1 MARCILSLIISLVWL
16 SHAHAYIQNGFTSKP
31 QYKAPSAPVAPPTI
45 QTSSVPETLWAKPQ
59 PEAIADVPAP
69 STEATPDEV
78 TSSTPADSA
87 PVAVP
92 IPRPRSERPA
102 TPAATPA
109 SAFRAEAT
117 TKALG
122 VIYRGSQ
129 PATQL
134 TSCGALKFGVNG
146 RCEPINVAKDF
157 APVLLEQI
165 PKCVNQALRL
175 DHEAPAASIFIEHMG
190 TYQNRNVSGSSRA
203 SMHSTGRA
211 IDVSKIII
219 KTTSGKTI
227 THKMTIGS
235 RREAFY
241 SNFNKC
247 WTTYQGTKAQC
258 HPKGG
263 GMIDCRD
270 PDHHDHVHLS
280 LPFCPRKS
288 GISAY

>member
-1 MARCILSLIISLVWL
+1 MARCILTFISLIWL
-16 SHAHAYIQNGFTSKP
+16 GHAHAYIQNGFTSKP
-31 QYKAPSAPVAPPTI
+31 LYKAPSTTVNPPTI
-45 QTSSVPETLWAKPQ
+45 QTSSVPESLWATPQ
-59 PEAIADVPAP
+59 PEVITAP
-69 STEATPDEV
+69 SAPVTEPPPDEV
-78 TSSTPADSA
+78 TSSTPAQPA
-87 PVAVP
+87 PIVAP
-92 IPRPRSERPA
+92 IPRPQVERPP
-102 TPAATPA
+102 TPIAKPN
-109 SAFRAEAT
+109 SEFRAEAT
-117 TKALG
+117 TRALG
-122 VIYRGSQ
+122 VLYKGSQ

-134 TSCGALKFGVNG
+134 TSCGALKFGFNG
-146 RCEPINVAKDF
+146 KCEPIDVAKDF

-190 TYQNRNVSGSSRA
+190 TYQNRKVAGSSRV
-203 SMHSTGRA
+203 SMHATGRA

-241 SNFNKC
+241 GNFNKC

-258 HPKGG
+258 HPRGG
-263 GMIDCRD
+263 GMIDCKD
-270 PDHHDHVHLS
+270 SDHHDHVHLS

-288 GISAY
+288 GISGY